1 MKPAHIMKEQKG
13 GSAVEFALVLPVLLL
28 LVFGI
33 VEWSLY
39 MFNSHVITNA
49 SREGARKG
57 IVAASPRVPL
67 SDIETAVHTYGDS
80 HLITFADAKPSPLI
94 NISLDNS
101 PNTTCPAGS
110 GFGHYLAVEV
120 KYDYTFLLLPA
131 LTGGLI
137 PQLETITARTA
148 MTCE

>member
-1 MKPAHIMKEQKG
+1 MKNRQIIKEQNG

-33 VEWSLY
+33 IEWSLY

-67 SDIETAVHTYGDS
+67 SDIETAVNKYSDS
-80 HLITFADAKPSPLI
+80 HLITFADVKPSPLTK
-94 NISLDNS
+94 ISLDGISNK
-101 PNTTCPAGS
+101 TCPAGS
-110 GFGHYLAVEV
+110 GFDHYLAVEV
-120 KYDYTFLLLPA
+120 KYDYTFLLLSG

-137 PQLETITARTA
+137 PRFKTITARTS